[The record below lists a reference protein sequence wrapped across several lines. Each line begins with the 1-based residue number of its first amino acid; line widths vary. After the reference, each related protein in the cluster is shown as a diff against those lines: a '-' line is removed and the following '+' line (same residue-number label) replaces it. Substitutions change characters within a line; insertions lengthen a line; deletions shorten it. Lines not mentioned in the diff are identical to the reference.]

1 MTNFFHIFILHKKY
15 PISSRIWTSSFDEQ
29 DVVWIHLW
37 VYMEILVPY
46 LDNPSEEAIFQN
58 NKIKEERET
67 MKLLNEEVM
76 LKSTQNLD

>member
-1 MTNFFHIFILHKKY
+1 MTNFFHIFIFHKNY
-15 PISSRIWTSSFDEQ
+15 PISSRISTSLFDEQ
-29 DVVWIHLW
+29 DVLWICLW
-37 VYMEILVPY
+37 AYIEILVPY